1 LRINIKDVFGHS
13 LREINKDII
22 EFLSNH
28 YTINSVKSDVLIQ
41 HYLKKV
47 PDRNSYK
54 KCVLIQPVDGTKF
67 YKQTINEFNNYDL
80 IITPSTK
87 SERILIDNGVISP
100 ISVIPN
106 YYYTDLLDSDNSYF
120 NDKFGDNNKYTF
132 YSETTGIPR
141 KNVINIIKHF
151 NKTFNNKDNVRLV
164 IKISEGRYHND
175 IENLI
180 KMNENSPE
188 VIIIRD
194 FLSIDELMSIRK
206 GIDCY
211 ICLSYMEGFCIPLL
225 YAAVLKK
232 DIICF
237 DSKISGYM
245 DFINSDN
252 ACLIKTFPIQIDQSF
267 DSVLIYSKDSDWE
280 DIDYKDYKAALKI
293 VYNGDY
299 KFNKNQDYSKF
310 SIESVMNEYL
320 LEMKI
325 IERLI

>member
-1 LRINIKDVFGHS
+1 LRISIKDVFGHS
-13 LREINKDII
+13 LKEINKYII
-22 EFLSNH
+22 EFLSKH
-28 YTINSVKSDVLIQ
+28 YTINSTNCDILLQ
-41 HYLKKV
+41 HYLKKI
-47 PDRNSYK
+47 PDRNKYK
-54 KCVLIQPVDGTKF
+54 KCVLIQPVDGTRF
-67 YKQTINEFNNYDL
+67 NQQTVNEFNSYDL
-80 IITPSTK
+80 IITPSTNC
-87 SERILIDNGVISP
+87 ERILSDNGVISP

-106 YYYTDLLDSDNSYF
+106 YYYTDLLDL
-120 NDKFGDNNKYTF
+120 DNNYFDNKFIDKKYTF
-132 YSETTGIPR
+132 YSETSGIPR
-141 KNVINIIKHF
+141 KNVVNIIKHF
-151 NKTFNNKDNVRLV
+151 NKTFTDKDNVRLV

-180 KMNENSPE
+180 KRNENSPE
-188 VIIIRD
+188 VVIIRD

-237 DSKISGYM
+237 NSKISGYM
-245 DFINSDN
+245 DFINPSN
-252 ACLIKTFPIQIDQSF
+252 ACLIETFPIQIEQSF
-267 DSVLIYSKDSDWE
+267 DSILIYSKDSEWE
-280 DIDYKDYKAALKI
+280 DIDYKDYKASLKS

-310 SIESVMNEYL
+310 SIENVMNEYL

>member
-13 LREINKDII
+13 LKEINKDIFD
-22 EFLSNH
+22 FLSKY
-28 YTINSVKSDVLIQ
+28 YTINSVRCDVLLQ

-47 PDRNSYK
+47 PHRDRYK
-54 KCVLIQPVDGTKF
+54 KCILIQPVDGTKF
-67 YKQTINEFNNYDL
+67 YRNTIDAFNTYDL
-80 IITPSTK
+80 IITPSTNC
-87 SERILIDNGVISP
+87 ERILIENGVISP

-106 YYYTDLLDSDNSYF
+106 YYYTDLLDSNNTYF
-120 NDKFGDNNKYTF
+120 NDKFTDKKYTF

-151 NKTFNNKDNVRLV
+151 NKTFTNNDNVRLV
-164 IKISEGRYHND
+164 IKISEGKYHND
-175 IENLI
+175 VESLVE
-180 KMNENSPE
+180 KNENSPE
-188 VIIIRD
+188 IVIIRD
-194 FLSIDELMSIRK
+194 FLSIEELMSIRK

-237 DSKISGYM
+237 NSKISGYM
-245 DFINSDN
+245 DFINTSN
-252 ACLIKTFPIQIDQSF
+252 ACLIETFPIQIEQSF
-267 DSVLIYSKDSDWE
+267 DSVLIYSKESEWE
-280 DIDYKDYKAALKI
+280 DIDYKDYRAALKAT
-293 VYNGDY
+293 YNGDY
-299 KFNKNQDYSKF
+299 KFDKNQDYSKF
-310 SIESVMNEYL
+310 SIENVMNEYL

>member
-1 LRINIKDVFGHS
+1 MRINIKDVFGHS
-13 LREINKDII
+13 LKEINKDIST
-22 EFLSNH
+22 FLSKY
-28 YTINSVKSDVLIQ
+28 YTINSVRCDVLLQ

-47 PDRNSYK
+47 PHRDRYR
-54 KCVLIQPVDGTKF
+54 KCVLIQPVDGTRF
-67 YKQTINEFNNYDL
+67 YKQTIDAFNTYDL
-80 IITPSTK
+80 IITPSTNC
-87 SERILIDNGVISP
+87 ERILIDNGVISP

-106 YYYTDLLDSDNSYF
+106 YYYTDLLDCDNTYF
-120 NDKFGDNNKYTF
+120 NDRFVDKKYTF

-141 KNVINIIKHF
+141 KNIINIIKHF
-151 NKTFNNKDNVRLV
+151 NKTFTNKDNVRLV
-164 IKISEGRYHND
+164 VKISEGKYHSD
-175 IENLI
+175 IEHLI
-180 KMNENSPE
+180 NDNENSPE
-188 VIIIRD
+188 VVIIRD
-194 FLSIDELMSIRK
+194 FLSIEELMSIRK

-245 DFINSDN
+245 DFINKDN
-252 ACLIKTFPIQIDQSF
+252 AFLIKTFPIQIEQSF
-267 DSVLIYSKDSDWE
+267 DSVLIYSKESEWE
-280 DIDYKDYKAALKI
+280 DIDYKDYRAALKVI
-293 VYNGDY
+293 YNGDY

-310 SIESVMNEYL
+310 SIENVMNEYL